1 MRLPF
6 DLDDLVAFRALADL
20 GSFRRAAETVHLSQP
35 AFSRRIDKL
44 ERALGVALVQRTTR
58 RVALT
63 AAGREFERKMR
74 VLLDDLD
81 NMLLAIRGDPAT
93 RGERVTLGCV
103 PSVVPWLVAEVLRRY
118 RLSHPRVQVVVLD
131 TKAHEVR
138 QAVAQGD
145 ADFGLSFLDEQD
157 GDLEFSPLYDEAFVL
172 ACRADHALAAR
183 ESVAWAELDAHA
195 FIALARTS
203 GNRLVLD
210 RALAGMALRPRVA
223 YEVQTGSA
231 ALALVEAGL
240 GVAAMPATAIEPPH
254 RAGAPAASAV
264 VGVALGQPEVRR
276 TMGLLR
282 RRGRALSASAAQLYL
297 LFQHCGLAPAP
308 RPLAHGQPAGGLTG

>member
-1 MRLPF
+1 MRMPF

-20 GSFRRAAETVHLSQP
+20 GSFRKAAAAVHLSQP

-44 ERALGVALVQRTTR
+44 ERALDLALVERSTR

-81 NMLLAIRGDPAT
+81 NALLAIRGDPAT
-93 RGERVTLGCV
+93 RGERVALACV

-118 RLSHPRVQVVVLD
+118 RASHPRVQVIVLD
-131 TKAHEVR
+131 AKSHEVR
-138 QAVAQGD
+138 QAVSQGD
-145 ADFGLSFLDEQD
+145 ADFGLGFLDEQD
-157 GDLEFSPLYDEAFVL
+157 GDIEFSPLYDEAFVL
-172 ACRADHALAAR
+172 ACRADHPLAAR
-183 ESVAWAELDAHA
+183 ERVAWAELDAHA

-210 RALAGMALRPRVA
+210 RALAGTRLRPRVA

-240 GVAAMPATAIEPPH
+240 GVAAMPAMALQGREH
-254 RAGAPAASAV
+254 ARL
-264 VGVALGQPEVRR
+264 VGVPLHEPEVRR
-276 TMGLLR
+276 TIGLVR
-282 RRGRALSASAAQLYL
+282 RRARALSASAAQLYA
-297 LFQHCGLAPAP
+297 LFRQ
-308 RPLAHGQPAGGLTG
+308 AGSA